1 MLELYPYILIL
12 HLFCAIFFIGYLF
25 VDLFILGPIKRKNAN
40 LGSEFF
46 KNNAVKIMPFI
57 VLLLFLSGGAM
68 ASFHFNPLNSLFLIK
83 MLLAAIIFCLV
94 IFSLTYY
101 FLLKKPN
108 HLGKFVHP
116 IVFIIC
122 FFIVILAKLMNYIF
136 I

>member
-68 ASFHFNPLNSLFLIK
+68 ASFHFNPLNLLFLIK